1 MALRAGKK
9 IKSYA
14 SSFAAER
21 TARVKAR
28 QRRRA
33 QKQRQKTKRA
43 EARQAA
49 RTSGTIARQGGKT
62 QRTGFR
68 QAGRVG
74 KAQAIGAGGGYIG
87 RQDMFGRVAEGG
99 FKAATAAATGGA
111 SALAS
116 GLGGLLGDFE
126 LGDEST
132 AVSKKE
138 FEGEWYENPMILLG
152 GAALLFV
159 LLQPKKGRR

>member
-33 QKQRQKTKRA
+33 QKQRQKTERA
-43 EARQAA
+43 KARQA
-49 RTSGTIARQGGKT
+49 GKT
-62 QRTGFR
+62 QRTGFK

-74 KAQAIGAGGGYIG
+74 KAQAIGAGGGYVG

-111 SALAS
+111 SSLAS

-132 AVSKKE
+132 AVSKKGV
-138 FEGEWYENPMILLG
+138 EGEWYENPMILLG